1 MRSYYII
8 TIIETIDL
16 QNYEL
21 HIYKSLM
28 QEETNDSI
36 PTQDNRDN
44 IKWGRVKNI
53 FFTLFHFFSNY
64 HDFYQACIT
73 CLITVRSIS

>member
-16 QNYEL
+16 QNDVL
-21 HIYKSLM
+21 HICKSLM

-44 IKWGRVKNI
+44 IK
-53 FFTLFHFFSNY
+53 
-64 HDFYQACIT
+64 
-73 CLITVRSIS
+73 